1 MKPNPTFL
9 DKLIGRLDRL
19 DATSVQGYVLR
30 LVREKGFLET
40 VFNTIKEGV
49 IVLDNANRIQFS
61 NASARHLLGM
71 PEECGGM
78 RMGRFLR
85 EVDWGRVMNAEADE
99 WRRMALQEIE
109 VFYPEHRF
117 ITFYLVPY
125 HADAEEPGGRKIP
138 MAILILHDV
147 TERHQDTQ
155 KTLESQKVQAVT
167 MLAAGVAHEIG
178 NPLNSLTIHLQLL
191 QRNLARLGAP
201 AARRLDSDLSES
213 AELVEVALQEVNR
226 LDAIVQHFLH
236 AVRPVPPEMRQLDV
250 HPVLTGVLEF
260 LRREIEDRGV
270 LVEVTWPENL
280 PQVLGDAEQL
290 RQAFY
295 NIVKNAVQAMPD
307 GGALRI
313 AAAESSQFLELR
325 FADSGK
331 GITPQAFTHLM
342 EPYFST
348 KEEGH
353 GLGLLIVDRI
363 VRSHGGE
370 LGIES
375 VPGAGTVFTVR
386 LPLRER
392 RLRLLQA
399 GPEKQEEKK

>member
-49 IVLDNANRIQFS
+49 IVLDNANRVQFS
-61 NASARHLLGM
+61 NASARRLLGM

-78 RMGRFLR
+78 RMDRFLR
-85 EVDWGRVMNAEADE
+85 EVDWGRVMSAEADE

-155 KTLESQKVQAVT
+155 KTLESQKVQAIT

-178 NPLNSLTIHLQLL
+178 NPLNSLMIHLQLL
-191 QRNLARLGAP
+191 QRNLSGPRAD
-201 AARRLDSDLSES
+201 AAAGDS
-213 AELVEVALQEVNR
+213 AELVEVAADGRASGADRRAGVPAPGGGGSRSAGGSEL
-226 LDAIVQHFLH
+226 AG
-236 AVRPVPPEMRQLDV
+236 AVAADP
-250 HPVLTGVLEF
+250 
-260 LRREIEDRGV
+260 RRC
-270 LVEVTWPENL
+270 
-280 PQVLGDAEQL
+280 
-290 RQAFY
+290 
-295 NIVKNAVQAMPD
+295 
-307 GGALRI
+307 
-313 AAAESSQFLELR
+313 
-325 FADSGK
+325 
-331 GITPQAFTHLM
+331 
-342 EPYFST
+342 
-348 KEEGH
+348 
-353 GLGLLIVDRI
+353 
-363 VRSHGGE
+363 
-370 LGIES
+370 
-375 VPGAGTVFTVR
+375 
-386 LPLRER
+386 
-392 RLRLLQA
+392 
-399 GPEKQEEKK
+399 

>member
-61 NASARHLLGM
+61 NASARRLLGM

-78 RMGRFLR
+78 RMDRFLR
-85 EVDWGRVMNAEADE
+85 EVDWGRVMNAEAE
-99 WRRMALQEIE
+99 AWRRMALQEIE

-191 QRNLARLGAP
+191 QRNLAKAKGVDTA
-201 AARRLDSDLSES
+201 ES

-270 LVEVTWPENL
+270 LVEVSWPEQL
-280 PQVLGDAEQL
+280 PQILGDADQL

-313 AAAESSQFLELR
+313 AASEGSQFLELR

-399 GPEKQEEKK
+399 GPEADGKTE

>member
-49 IVLDNANRIQFS
+49 VVLDAANRVQFS
-61 NASARHLLGM
+61 NAAARRLLGM
-71 PEECGGM
+71 PDECAGM
-78 RMGRFLR
+78 RMDRFLR
-85 EVDWGRVMNAEADE
+85 EVDWPRVMNADADE

-117 ITFYLVPY
+117 FTFYLVPY
-125 HADAEEPGGRKIP
+125 HAEAEEPGGRKIP

-147 TERHQDTQ
+147 TERHQDAL
-155 KTLESQKVQAVT
+155 KAAESQKVQAIT

-191 QRNLARLGAP
+191 QRRLAKAKKD
-201 AARRLDSDLSES
+201 ADS
-213 AELVEVALQEVNR
+213 AELVDVALQEVNR
-226 LDAIVQHFLH
+226 LDAIVQHFLR
-236 AVRPVPPEMRQLDV
+236 AVRPVPPEMRRLDV
-250 HPVLTGVLEF
+250 HEVLAGVLEF
-260 LRREIEDRGV
+260 MRREVEDRGV
-270 LVEVTWPENL
+270 LVELAWPEQL

-313 AAAESSQFLELR
+313 AARETGQFLELR

-331 GITPQAFTHLM
+331 GITPEAFAHLM

-363 VRSHGGE
+363 VRAHGGD

-392 RLRLLQA
+392 RLRLLQSGA
-399 GPEKQEEKK
+399 EPET

>member
-49 IVLDNANRIQFS
+49 VVLDAANRVQFS
-61 NASARHLLGM
+61 NAAARRLLGM
-71 PEECGGM
+71 PDECAGM
-78 RMGRFLR
+78 RMDRFLR
-85 EVDWGRVMNAEADE
+85 EVDWPRVMNADADE

-117 ITFYLVPY
+117 FTFYLVPY
-125 HADAEEPGGRKIP
+125 HAEAEEPGGRKIP

-147 TERHQDTQ
+147 TERHQDAL
-155 KTLESQKVQAVT
+155 KAAESQKVQAIT

-191 QRNLARLGAP
+191 QRRLAKAKKD
-201 AARRLDSDLSES
+201 ADS
-213 AELVEVALQEVNR
+213 AELVDVALQEVNR
-226 LDAIVQHFLH
+226 LDAIVQHFLR
-236 AVRPVPPEMRQLDV
+236 AVRPVPPEMRRLDV
-250 HPVLTGVLEF
+250 HEVLAGVLEF
-260 LRREIEDRGV
+260 MQHEVEDRGV
-270 LVEVTWPENL
+270 LVELAWPEQL
-280 PQVLGDAEQL
+280 PQVLGDPEQL

-313 AAAESSQFLELR
+313 AARETGQFLELR

-331 GITPQAFTHLM
+331 GITPEAFAHLM

-363 VRSHGGE
+363 VRAHGGD

-392 RLRLLQA
+392 RLRLLQSGA
-399 GPEKQEEKK
+399 EPET